1 MSRPLRIDRAGS
13 CYHVTARGNERRDI
27 YRDDADRLKF
37 LALLEN
43 QSERFWIRPW
53 CYVLMNNHFHLG
65 LETCEPNLSRAMQ
78 WLNVSYS
85 VWFNRRHQRSGHL
98 FQGRFKAVLVD
109 WEGFGLELT
118 RYVHLNPV
126 RVGELGLGKADRE
139 RHRQGVGTAEEREKG
154 EIRREVLNAYRWSS
168 YGATIGS
175 ERAAA
180 WLNVKKVLEL
190 MPGRGLAQ
198 RQVEYRSWVEGAL
211 LEGLGESPWEHLK
224 GQVVLGGEAFVA
236 ELEPLLKG
244 NRREQGGLEQLKVR
258 PDWEQV
264 VATVERL
271 KGEKWEAFVDRYK
284 DWGRDLALYLG
295 RERCGLRLAELGT
308 VAGGIDYATVSN
320 RLRQFEAA
328 TREDPKLKR
337 VMKQALKLL
346 EKGKM

>member
-65 LETCEPNLSRAMQ
+65 LETCEANLSRAMQ

-85 VWFNRRHQRSGHL
+85 VWFNRRHHRSGHL

-126 RVGELGLGKADRE
+126 RVDTLGLGKADRE
-139 RHRQGVGTAEEREKG
+139 RHRRGLGKAEEREKG
-154 EIRREVLNAYRWSS
+154 LERRERLNSYRWSS
-168 YGATIGS
+168 YGATIGRES
-175 ERAAA
+175 AGA

-190 MPGRGLAQ
+190 MPGRSQAQ
-198 RQVEYRSWVEGAL
+198 RQREGTC
-211 LEGLGESPWEHLK
+211 
-224 GQVVLGGEAFVA
+224 Q
-236 ELEPLLKG
+236 
-244 NRREQGGLEQLKVR
+244 
-258 PDWEQV
+258 
-264 VATVERL
+264 
-271 KGEKWEAFVDRYK
+271 
-284 DWGRDLALYLG
+284 
-295 RERCGLRLAELGT
+295 
-308 VAGGIDYATVSN
+308 
-320 RLRQFEAA
+320 
-328 TREDPKLKR
+328 
-337 VMKQALKLL
+337 
-346 EKGKM
+346 